1 MKLLEAEPTVAPGAP
16 AEPGE
21 RPAPVAPEPAGA
33 RACGSCGA
41 PMADEQDW
49 CLACGTAAPGR
60 LGERPGWRA
69 ATTVIAL
76 TLVLVAGSVAA
87 AYAALTSDAT
97 LEAAAPPP
105 PAASPVAQ
113 AAPATPPS
121 SAQAPAPELP
131 EVAAPSGGGDA
142 SGPVE
147 PIEPAEPVQPV
158 DPLPADSGP
167 VGSGPVGGG
176 GGDGAGSGDGGA
188 SGDEGSAPARELPE
202 AVPVKLRPRDGALYD
217 PAALRDPLLAAPT
230 VGEPGWALDGKP
242 RTSFAIGSP
251 TPAWAVGYVIDVG
264 RLRDLRRVD
273 VRTPTPGFRVEVYGT
288 DLAEPPPDVTD
299 TRWSHLVNRAK
310 VGADGGTERIALT
323 EGAADYRTLMLW
335 ITRGPDEGDVV
346 RLAEVAIL
354 AE

>member
-1 MKLLEAEPTVAPGAP
+1 VKLLEAEPTLAPGAP

-21 RPAPVAPEPAGA
+21 SPAPAAPEQADA

-41 PMADEQDW
+41 AMDAEQDW

-69 ATTVIAL
+69 AATVIAL

-121 SAQAPAPELP
+121 SAQPPAPELP
-131 EVAAPSGGGDA
+131 EVAAPSGGGDDA
-142 SGPVE
+142 GAVE
-147 PIEPAEPVQPV
+147 PLPPAEPVQPI
-158 DPLPADSGP
+158 DPVPADPGP
-167 VGSGPVGGG
+167 FAG
-176 GGDGAGSGDGGA
+176 GGDAGSGDGAA
-188 SGDEGSAPARELPE
+188 SGGGDAGDGGSAPARELPD
-202 AVPVKLRPRDGALYD
+202 AVPVKLSPSDGVLYD
-217 PAALRDPLLAAPT
+217 PAGERDPLLAART
-230 VGEPGWALDGKP
+230 IGEPGRALDGNP

-251 TPAWAVGYVIDVG
+251 TPQWGVGYAVDVG

-273 VRTPTPGFRVEVYGT
+273 VETSTPGFRVEVYGT
-288 DLAEPPPDVTD
+288 DLADPPPDVTD
-299 TRWSHLVNRAK
+299 PRWAHLENRAR
-310 VGADGGTERIALT
+310 VGADGTERIALT
-323 EGAADYRTLMLW
+323 EGAADYRTLLLW
-335 ITRGPDEGDVV
+335 ITRGPGEGDVV
-346 RLAEVAIL
+346 KLAEVAVF